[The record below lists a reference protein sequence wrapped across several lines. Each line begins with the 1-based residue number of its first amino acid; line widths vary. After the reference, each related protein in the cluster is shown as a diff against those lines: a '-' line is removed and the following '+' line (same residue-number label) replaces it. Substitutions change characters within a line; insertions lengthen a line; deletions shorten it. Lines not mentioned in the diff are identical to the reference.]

1 MLFPHPLVS
10 SELFFQFIRVFMFLE
25 LFCYNR
31 CGPYCGKVIGVWL
44 TKPTGLGNLKNE
56 YIQFSW
62 KSQTECLKL
71 YFRSKGPT
79 FLIYT
84 CLISFKIDLLK
95 WNISQ
100 PIINFFLSIHYPMNW
115 KISPLDL
122 AHTDECRKFANPVS
136 SLEGFWRLFWELDW
150 LLMLT
155 PLWWLAMLLD
165 LLLSMFSSSCYIY
178 ISLEVLD

>member
-1 MLFPHPLVS
+1 MNIFS
-10 SELFFQFIRVFMFLE
+10 SV
-25 LFCYNR
+25 
-31 CGPYCGKVIGVWL
+31 GKVTQNVLNSTSDQKVLHSSFILVW
-44 TKPTGLGNLKNE
+44 
-56 YIQFSW
+56 
-62 KSQTECLKL
+62 
-71 YFRSKGPT
+71 
-79 FLIYT
+79 FL
-84 CLISFKIDLLK
+84 LRLDLLK

-136 SLEGFWRLFWELDW
+136 SLEGFWRLFWELDL

-165 LLLSMFSSSCYIY
+165 LLLSMFSSSCYKTSTIFNKPIQSY
-178 ISLEVLD
+178 LNNSPLILISRWHKKNPILMIHV